1 MARYLDIHPQNP
13 QPRLISQV
21 VAILQAGGLLAYP
34 TSSGYALACQLGN
47 KSGLNRIR
55 NIRKLD
61 EKHNFTLLFSE
72 FSQIGQF
79 VELDNDVFR
88 LVKAYAGDGYTFIL
102 KASKEA
108 PKMML
113 QPKRK
118 SVGVRLTKDPLSLA
132 ILAELSTPLVT
143 SSLILPGAIEPMNQG
158 WLVESELGYEI
169 DILVDT
175 GECGMIAT
183 TIVDFTDTEEF
194 VKVLRVG
201 AGDPMPFS

>member
-21 VAILQAGGLLAYP
+21 VSALQADALIAYP
-34 TSSGYALACQLGN
+34 TSSGYALGCRLGN
-47 KSGLNRIR
+47 KSGLDRIR
-55 NIRKLD
+55 TIRKLD
-61 EKHNFTLLFSE
+61 EKHNFTLLFSN

-88 LVKAYAGDGYTFIL
+88 LVKAYAGDEYTFIL

-132 ILAELSTPLVT
+132 ILAELGTPLVT

-169 DILVDT
+169 DILIDT

-201 AGDPMPFS
+201 AGDSMPFS